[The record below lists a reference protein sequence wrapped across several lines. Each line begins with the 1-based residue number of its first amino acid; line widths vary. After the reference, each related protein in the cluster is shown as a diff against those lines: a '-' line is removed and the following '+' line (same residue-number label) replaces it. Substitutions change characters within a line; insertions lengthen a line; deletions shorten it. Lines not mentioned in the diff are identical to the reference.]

1 MNLEF
6 QQYIENRISHQLKT
20 GLKFNWTSIGGGSIN
35 DTYKISANNKSY
47 FVKTNS
53 TKVFEN
59 GFKEEVLGLRFLM
72 SEHTLIP
79 EIIIEGIYKQKIYL
93 VLEWVETGNHTIDFW
108 KNFAFQLSELH
119 QINGIQFGLEYS
131 NFMGQLPQKNT
142 FSNSFSDFYIEN
154 RLVPQIELAFNGSL
168 LETRHINKFENLYKE
183 LPAIFPVEK
192 PCKIHG
198 DLWSGNFIC
207 NTMEKAVFIDPAAYY
222 GHREIDLAMS
232 LLFGGFSQEFYAAY
246 QEFFPLEKNFLNRK
260 DTYNL
265 YPLLIHLN
273 LFGTSYLRNIETIIS
288 KF

>member
-6 QQYIENRISHQLKT
+6 QQHIENRINQQLKT
-20 GLKFNWTSIGGGSIN
+20 GLKFVWSLIGGGSIN
-35 DTYKISANNKSY
+35 DTYKISSYNKSY
-47 FVKTNS
+47 FVKANTI
-53 TKVFEN
+53 KIFEN
-59 GFKEEVLGLRFLM
+59 GFKEEALGLRFLKAQ
-72 SEHTLIP
+72 HTLIP
-79 EIIIEGIYKQKIYL
+79 EIIIEGSYKQKIYL
-93 VLEWVETGNHTIDFW
+93 VLEWIETGIQTPYFW

-119 QINGIQFGLEYS
+119 QINGTQFGLQYS

-154 RLVPQIELAFNGSL
+154 RLIPQIELAFNSSL
-168 LETRHINKFENLYKE
+168 LLTRHLHKFENLYNE

-207 NTMEKAVFIDPAAYY
+207 NTQEKAVFIDPAAYY
-222 GHREIDLAMS
+222 GHREVDLAMS
-232 LLFGGFSQEFYAAY
+232 LLFGGFTQEFYASY
-246 QEFFPLEKNFLNRK
+246 QEMYPLKKNFLNRK

-273 LFGTSYLRNIETIIS
+273 LFGASYLKNIEPIIS

>member
-6 QQYIENRISHQLKT
+6 QQHIENRINHQLKT
-20 GLKFNWTSIGGGSIN
+20 NLKFNWNSIGGGSIN

-47 FVKTNS
+47 FIKTNS
-53 TKVFEN
+53 IKVFEN
-59 GFKEEVLGLRFLM
+59 GFKEEALGLHFLK
-72 SEHTLIP
+72 SQHVLIP
-79 EIIIEGIYKQKIYL
+79 EIIIEGTHKQQIYL
-93 VLEWVETGNHTIDFW
+93 VLEWVETGIQTSNFW

-119 QINGIQFGLEYS
+119 QITGIQFGLEYS

-142 FSNSFSDFYIEN
+142 FSNNFSEFYIEN
-154 RLVPQIELAFNGSL
+154 RLIPQIELAFNSSL
-168 LETRHINKFENLYKE
+168 LQTRHLYKFENLYKE
-183 LPAIFPVEK
+183 LPSVFPVEN

-207 NTMEKAVFIDPAAYY
+207 NTQEKAVFIDPAAYF
-222 GHREIDLAMS
+222 GHREVDLAMS
-232 LLFGGFSQEFYAAY
+232 LLFGGFSQEFYASY
-246 QEFFPLEKNFLNRK
+246 QEFSPLEKNFLDRK

-273 LFGTSYLRNIETIIS
+273 LFGTSYLKNIETIIS